1 VAAAGVFLHYDR
13 EAFGLRRPNV
23 GFQAGARLRTA
34 LTDALANSKASTYS
48 LTWMH
53 GLPADDVRAIGVLRQ
68 ALASETH
75 VIGRHFIYAELEAA
89 LYRCRNAFSSAM
101 TDFDETCRQHDAEM
115 DQIRAACMAEW
126 GKVPVIETYRQ
137 MAIRQ
142 QKQHDY
148 ALALWWA
155 ERGLAIYGG
164 DAARPEAAEDLRQR
178 AASYRAKLR
187 A

>member
-1 VAAAGVFLHYDR
+1 VRHWR
-13 EAFGLRRPNV
+13 LRRPNV
-23 GFQAGARLRTA
+23 APQADARLRTA
-34 LTDALANSKASTYS
+34 LTDALANSKGSSYN

-53 GLPADDVRAIGVLRQ
+53 DLPADDVRAIQVLRK

-89 LYRCRNAFSSAM
+89 LYRCRNAFNSALADYDD
-101 TDFDETCRQHDAEM
+101 TGRQHDAEM

-126 GKVPVIETYRQ
+126 GKIPVIETYRL

-142 QKQHDY
+142 QNLHDY
-148 ALALWWA
+148 AQALWWA
-155 ERGLAIYGG
+155 ERGLALYGD
-164 DAARPEAAEDLRQR
+164 DAARPEAVEDLRQR
-178 AASYRAKLR
+178 AASYHAKLG

>member
-1 VAAAGVFLHYDR
+1 
-13 EAFGLRRPNV
+13 
-23 GFQAGARLRTA
+23 
-34 LTDALANSKASTYS
+34 
-48 LTWMH
+48 
-53 GLPADDVRAIGVLRQ
+53 
-68 ALASETH
+68 
-75 VIGRHFIYAELEAA
+75 
-89 LYRCRNAFSSAM
+89 M
-101 TDFDETCRQHDAEM
+101 TDYDETCRQHDAEM
-115 DQIRAACMAEW
+115 DQIRAGCMAEW

-137 MAIRQ
+137 MAIPQ

-155 ERGLAIYGG
+155 ERGLAIYGD